1 MSPFGNTFGGPL
13 ESQDIDA
20 IVAYLRSWEANPPV
34 ALPPVVATP
43 TPGSLILTGVE
54 IFSQLCSQCHGS
66 SGEGGIGPAL
76 NTAEL
81 KQAGMDKYIFD
92 AINLGTPSTPMIA
105 WGKFLSANQID
116 QLVQFI
122 RGLGNTPTSQAPAF
136 ATDVLPIFQASCTI
150 CHGTLGGWTA
160 TSYSS
165 VMTTGNGGPVVIPG
179 DAANSLLVQKLKGTQ
194 QNGSI
199 MPPTG
204 KLSDAQI
211 QVIIDWINVGAIEK

>member
-1 MSPFGNTFGGPL
+1 
-13 ESQDIDA
+13 
-20 IVAYLRSWEANPPV
+20 
-34 ALPPVVATP
+34 
-43 TPGSLILTGVE
+43 
-54 IFSQLCSQCHGS
+54 
-66 SGEGGIGPAL
+66 
-76 NTAEL
+76 
-81 KQAGMDKYIFD
+81 
-92 AINLGTPSTPMIA
+92 
-105 WGKFLSANQID
+105 
-116 QLVQFI
+116 
-122 RGLGNTPTSQAPAF
+122 
-136 ATDVLPIFQASCTI
+136 
-150 CHGTLGGWTA
+150 LGGWTA